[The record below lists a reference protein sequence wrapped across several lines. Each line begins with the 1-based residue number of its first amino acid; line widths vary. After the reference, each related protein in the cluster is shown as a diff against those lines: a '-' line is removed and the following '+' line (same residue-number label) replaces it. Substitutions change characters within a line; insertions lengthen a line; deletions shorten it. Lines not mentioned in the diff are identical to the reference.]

1 MEREFF
7 RELPLPASAMQQIL
21 HSPQEAHAL
30 GLPFYTV
37 RNTR

>member
-7 RELPLPASAMQQIL
+7 RELPFPAGAMPQIL
-21 HSPQEAHAL
+21 DSPQEAHAL
-30 GLPFYTV
+30 GPHFYTV